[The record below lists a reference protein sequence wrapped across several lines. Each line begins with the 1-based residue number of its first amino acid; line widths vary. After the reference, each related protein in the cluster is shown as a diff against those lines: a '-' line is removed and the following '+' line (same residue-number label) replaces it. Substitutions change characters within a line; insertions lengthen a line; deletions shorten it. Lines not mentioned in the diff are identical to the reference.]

1 MNESIKEHPAFVNC
15 GGQLLVELI
24 GGSTLYGLNNESS
37 DIDYRGLFIA
47 RDKKYISGFDTI
59 ESIVQDNE
67 IDSTYYELTRY
78 LKLLRKSNTQV
89 LEILFAPD
97 DAFTY
102 KSYLFD
108 YIRENRYDLIETNIL
123 KSSLKGY
130 VFSEIRLAT
139 GERSGQLGGKRKAAV
154 EKYGFSYKNF
164 VQILRLC
171 KVGQVFFT
179 SGDYMVKV
187 KDFDPNYH
195 DFLMEIKTKPENF
208 TKDQLSGLVDE
219 EFKKLEKI
227 MEESTINFKFDV
239 DLASDIVLDARHG
252 YKDY

>member
-1 MNESIKEHPAFVNC
+1 MENKSIEEHPAFMNC
-15 GGQLLVELI
+15 KGELLVELI
-24 GGSTLYGLNNESS
+24 GGSVLYGLNNESS

-47 RDKKYISGFDTI
+47 TDKKYITGFDTI

-97 DAFTY
+97 DSFTY
-102 KSYLFD
+102 KSDLFN
-108 YIRENRYDLIETNIL
+108 YIRENRYNLIDTNIL

-139 GERSGQLGGKRKAAV
+139 GERSGQLGSKRKAAV

-171 KVGQVFFT
+171 KVGQLFFT
-179 SGDYMVKV
+179 SGDYMVRV
-187 KDFDPNYH
+187 KEFDSDYH
-195 DFLMEIKTKPENF
+195 DLLMEIKTKPENF
-208 TKDQLSGLVDE
+208 TKDELSTMVDE

-227 MEESTINFKFDV
+227 MDESTINFKFDV
-239 DLASDIVLDARHG
+239 ELASNIVLGAR
-252 YKDY
+252 YQYC